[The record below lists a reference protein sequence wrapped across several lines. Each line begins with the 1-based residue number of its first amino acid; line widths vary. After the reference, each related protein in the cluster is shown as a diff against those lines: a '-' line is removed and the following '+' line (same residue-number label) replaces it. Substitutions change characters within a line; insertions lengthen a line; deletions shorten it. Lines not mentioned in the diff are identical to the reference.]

1 MVHLVPF
8 ETAVKP
14 ELGFVSLEIPEA
26 AFGAPDEPGWS
37 SPYSQGARNDPLVC
51 IGCVMSATL
60 GA

>member
-1 MVHLVPF
+1 M
-8 ETAVKP
+8 KP

-26 AFGAPDEPGWS
+26 VFGAPDEPGWS